1 MNTARH
7 TASIPL
13 PGHRAPASGFEA
25 PFEMLAACHERVER
39 MLGLLQRLRE
49 HLRTHGRDA
58 DASAAARDV
67 MRYFDQAAPLH
78 HQDEELHVF
87 PLSLASGDARVKETT
102 EKLMRDHRQMETLWP
117 KLRTLLL
124 AVTDTAQP
132 WQPWGQDA
140 DALLDSFARLYQQ
153 HLRDEDGIVYPD
165 ASSRMAADALLAMSE
180 DMMERRGVKPLKR
193 G

>member
-1 MNTARH
+1 MNTSRH
-7 TASIPL
+7 TAPIPL

-39 MLGLLQRLRE
+39 MLGLLQRLRA
-49 HLRTHGRDA
+49 HLHTHGRDT
-58 DASAAARDV
+58 DASTAARDV

-87 PLSLASGDARVKETT
+87 PLTLASGNTRVKEAT
-102 EKLMRDHRQMETLWP
+102 EQLMRDHREMETLWP
-117 KLRTLLL
+117 KVRTLLQ
-124 AVTDTAQP
+124 AVADTAQP

-140 DALLDSFARLYQQ
+140 DALLDSFANLYER

-165 ASSRMAADALLAMSE
+165 ASANIATEALQAMSQ
-180 DMMERRGVKPLKR
+180 DMMERRGVKPLTQ

>member
-7 TASIPL
+7 TAPMPL

-25 PFEMLAACHERVER
+25 PFDMLAACHERVER

-49 HLRTHGRDA
+49 HLHTHGRDA

-87 PLSLASGDARVKETT
+87 PLTLASGDARVKETT

-117 KLRTLLL
+117 KVRTLLQNV
-124 AVTDTAQP
+124 ADYAAP
-132 WQPWGQDA
+132 WQPWGHEA
-140 DALLDSFARLYQQ
+140 DALLDAFARLYEQ
-153 HLRDEDGIVYPD
+153 HLRDEDSIVYPD
-165 ASSRMAADALLAMSE
+165 ASSRMAANALQAMSQ

-193 G
+193 D

>member
-1 MNTARH
+1 MNTTRQ
-7 TASIPL
+7 TIPVPL

-87 PLSLASGDARVKETT
+87 PLTLASGSEHIKALT
-102 EKLMRDHRQMETLWP
+102 EKLMRDHREMETLWP

-124 AVTDTAQP
+124 AVADATVP

-140 DALLDSFARLYQQ
+140 DALLDSFVRLYEQ
-153 HLRDEDGIVYPD
+153 HLRDEDGVIYPD
-165 ASSRMAADALLAMSE
+165 ASTRMPQEALQAMSQ
-180 DMMERRGVKPLKR
+180 DMMGRRGVKP
-193 G
+193 